1 MADNRITKKR
11 LKNHFAYSWWKYALA
26 AVLSAMGVSLIFAS
40 TAYRPPADK
49 QLTVYVL
56 NDYVNADALQAD
68 LWARIKESCPEQEEL
83 TVLNIDLTDNTNLYA
98 PMQFSTYVAAQQ
110 GDLFLM
116 PRSEMLK
123 IASDGAEEAFVDLT
137 EYIEGGVIDVSGLD
151 LSACTMKKL
160 DGTTGI
166 YAVPADQLYGLRT
179 AYYNDAKGSVLC
191 IPIYSQNQETAAEAI
206 RILMELGAGERL
218 AEEPEAT
225 AEPAAQPQVF
235 R

>member
-26 AVLSAMGVSLIFAS
+26 AVLSVMGVSLVFAA
-40 TAYRPPADK
+40 TRYEPPADR

-56 NDYVNADALQAD
+56 NDYTDAETMQAD
-68 LWARIKESCPEQEEL
+68 LWARIKEAHPEQEAL
-83 TVLNIDLTDNTNLYA
+83 FVQNIDLTDSSNIYA

-110 GDLFLM
+110 GDVFLI
-116 PRSEMLK
+116 PYDEMLK
-123 IASDGAEEAFVDLT
+123 IVADGPEDAFVDLT
-137 EYIEGGVIDVSGLD
+137 AYIESGVIDVSGLD
-151 LSACTMKKL
+151 LSACMMEKL

-191 IPIYSQNQETAAEAI
+191 IPIYSQNQDTAAEAI
-206 RILMELGAGERL
+206 RILMELGKGEKP
-218 AEEPEAT
+218 AEQTEK
-225 AEPAAQPQVF
+225 AEAAQPQVF

>member
-26 AVLSAMGVSLIFAS
+26 AVLSVMGVSLVFAA
-40 TAYRPPADK
+40 TRYEPPADR

-56 NDYVNADALQAD
+56 NDYTDAETMQAD
-68 LWARIKESCPEQEEL
+68 LWTRIKEAHPEQEAL
-83 TVLNIDLTDNTNLYA
+83 FVQNIDLTDSSNIYA

-110 GDLFLM
+110 GDVFLI
-116 PRSEMLK
+116 PYDEMLK
-123 IASDGAEEAFVDLT
+123 IVADGPENALVDLT
-137 EYIEGGVIDVSGLD
+137 AYIESGVIDVSGLD
-151 LSACTMKKL
+151 LSACMMEKL
-160 DGTTGI
+160 DGTMGI

-191 IPIYSQNQETAAEAI
+191 IPIYSQNQDTAAEAI
-206 RILMELGAGERL
+206 RILMELGKGEKP
-218 AEEPEAT
+218 AEQTEK
-225 AEPAAQPQVF
+225 AEAAQPQVF

>member
-26 AVLSAMGVSLIFAS
+26 AVLSVMGVSLVFAA
-40 TAYRPPADK
+40 TRYEPPADR

-56 NDYVNADALQAD
+56 NDYTDTETMQAD
-68 LWARIKESCPEQEEL
+68 LWARIKEAHPEQEAL
-83 TVLNIDLTDNTNLYA
+83 FVQNIDLTDSSNIYA

-110 GDLFLM
+110 GDVFLI
-116 PRSEMLK
+116 PYDEMLK
-123 IASDGAEEAFVDLT
+123 IVADGPEDALVDLT
-137 EYIEGGVIDVSGLD
+137 AYIESGVIDVSGLD

-206 RILMELGAGERL
+206 RILMELGAGERP

>member
-26 AVLSAMGVSLIFAS
+26 AVLSVMGVSLVF
-40 TAYRPPADK
+40 TATRYEPPADR

-56 NDYVNADALQAD
+56 NDYTDAETMQAD
-68 LWARIKESCPEQEEL
+68 LWTRIKEARPEQEAL
-83 TVLNIDLTDNTNLYA
+83 FVQNIDLTDSSNIYA

-110 GDLFLM
+110 GDVFLI
-116 PRSEMLK
+116 SYDEMLK
-123 IASDGAEEAFVDLT
+123 IVADGPEDALVDLT
-137 EYIEGGVIDVSGLD
+137 AYIESGVIDVSGLD

-191 IPIYSQNQETAAEAI
+191 IPIYSQNQDTAAEAI
-206 RILMELGAGERL
+206 RILMELGKGEKPADQTEK
-218 AEEPEAT
+218 AE
-225 AEPAAQPQVF
+225 AAQPQVF